1 MTNFKTGKPPDDAR
15 EVVAMGNRMGVPILG
30 ARKAETETPRGQAGA
45 EKRYQKRKPEAA
57 LVCHIC
63 GERGGTLV
71 RQGEKYRHLACR
83 GT

>member
-1 MTNFKTGKPPDDAR
+1 MTIFKTGKPPDDAR
-15 EVVAMGNRMGVPILG
+15 EVIAMGDHMGVPILG
-30 ARKAETETPRGQAGA
+30 ARKPEITAPRGQAGA
-45 EKRYQKRKPEAA
+45 ETKYQKRHVR
-57 LVCHIC
+57 LFICHIC